1 MDSFIAVT
9 SHFINDEYEL
19 KSILL
24 ECSVLMGH
32 HSSQNLATTLQR
44 IVMDWGIG
52 EKVLLAVSDNASN
65 IKNAITTQ
73 LGWNHLGCFAHT
85 INLIVKDALSDPAVG
100 NLLSKVRTVVGNFK
114 RSSISTQKFIDY
126 QKQTN
131 PETEALKLIQDVP
144 TRWNSTFYMLER
156 FTKLE
161 NAVKSTTAI
170 LNNNNIPVLT
180 AHEWQ
185 ICKELCTVLR
195 PFEKT
200 TKTISGENYVTGSF
214 IIPIVN
220 GLFVVYAT
228 LNKKKFEDVVTKVV
242 KQLYEG
248 IGARLGQTEQSNTL
262 AIATFFDPRFKAI
275 GFQSASIAERT
286 NKQIQS
292 LVATKIELDQKN
304 QVQAMVAEGV
314 EEEEQDELSI
324 WGTLR
329 KNIASKSQPRNNA
342 TSKAIIEVQRYLEID
357 ILARHED
364 PPKFW
369 RQQHFNF
376 PNLSSVAKERLC
388 VLATSVPCERQFSKA
403 SQMITDRRNKLSPS
417 KAEKLIFLNSNYNIS
432 IG

>member
-32 HSSQNLATTLQR
+32 HTSQNLATTLQR

-52 EKVLLAVSDNASN
+52 EKVLLAVFDNA
-65 IKNAITTQ
+65 
-73 LGWNHLGCFAHT
+73 
-85 INLIVKDALSDPAVG
+85 DALSDPAVG
-100 NLLSKVRTVVGNFK
+100 NLLSKVRTVVGHFK
-114 RSSISTQKFIDY
+114 WSSISTQKFIDY

-161 NAVKSTTAI
+161 NDVKSTTAI

-185 ICKELCTVLR
+185 ICKELCTVLG

-200 TKTISGENYVTGSF
+200 TRTISGENYVTGSF
-214 IIPIVN
+214 VIPIVN

-228 LNKKKFEDVVTKVV
+228 LNKKKFEDVVMKVV

-248 IGARLGQTEQSNTL
+248 IGARLGQMRQRNTL
-262 AIATFFDPRFKAI
+262 AIATFLDPRFKAM
-275 GFQSASIAERT
+275 GFQSASIAEST
-286 NKQIQS
+286 KKQIQS

-329 KNIASKSQPRNNA
+329 KNIASKS
-342 TSKAIIEVQRYLEID
+342 
-357 ILARHED
+357 
-364 PPKFW
+364 
-369 RQQHFNF
+369 
-376 PNLSSVAKERLC
+376 
-388 VLATSVPCERQFSKA
+388 
-403 SQMITDRRNKLSPS
+403 
-417 KAEKLIFLNSNYNIS
+417 
-432 IG
+432 

>member
-1 MDSFIAVT
+1 
-9 SHFINDEYEL
+9 
-19 KSILL
+19 
-24 ECSVLMGH
+24 
-32 HSSQNLATTLQR
+32 
-44 IVMDWGIG
+44 MDWGIG

-65 IKNAITTQ
+65 IKNAITKQ

-85 INLIVKDALSDPAVG
+85 INLIFKDALSDPAVG
-100 NLLSKVRTVVGNFK
+100 NLLSKVRTVVGHFK

-156 FTKLE
+156 FT
-161 NAVKSTTAI
+161 NTTAI
-170 LNNNNIPVLT
+170 LNNNIPVRT
-180 AHEWQ
+180 AHKWQ
-185 ICKELCTVLR
+185 ICKELC
-195 PFEKT
+195 T

-214 IIPIVN
+214 VIPIVN

-228 LNKKKFEDVVTKVV
+228 LNKKKFEDVVMKVV
-242 KQLYEG
+242 KQIK
-248 IGARLGQTEQSNTL
+248 IGALEQSNTL
-262 AIATFFDPRFKAI
+262 AIATFLDPRFKAM
-275 GFQSASIAERT
+275 GFQSASIAEST
-286 NKQIQS
+286 KKQIQS

-364 PPKFW
+364 PLKFW

-376 PNLSSVAKERLC
+376 PNLSSIAKERLC

-432 IG
+432 KTPIVPVRDKRGPEDEEAERAIYQTNLRRHTPLQAENNREEEVPTEIIP

>member
-32 HSSQNLATTLQR
+32 HTSQNLATTLQR
-44 IVMDWGIG
+44 IVRDWGIG

-65 IKNAITTQ
+65 IKNAITKQ

-100 NLLSKVRTVVGNFK
+100 NLLSKVRTVAGHFK

-126 QKQTN
+126 QKQAN
-131 PETEALKLIQDVP
+131 PETEALKLIQEVP
-144 TRWNSTFYMLER
+144 TRWNSTFYMLEP

-185 ICKELCTVLR
+185 ICKELCTVLG

-214 IIPIVN
+214 VIPIVN

-228 LNKKKFEDVVTKVV
+228 LNKKKFEDVVMKVV

-248 IGARLGQTEQSNTL
+248 IGARLGKWSR
-262 AIATFFDPRFKAI
+262 AILWQLLHFLTPDSKQWGFK
-275 GFQSASIAERT
+275 
-286 NKQIQS
+286 
-292 LVATKIELDQKN
+292 V
-304 QVQAMVAEGV
+304 
-314 EEEEQDELSI
+314 
-324 WGTLR
+324 
-329 KNIASKSQPRNNA
+329 
-342 TSKAIIEVQRYLEID
+342 
-357 ILARHED
+357 
-364 PPKFW
+364 
-369 RQQHFNF
+369 RQ
-376 PNLSSVAKERLC
+376 
-388 VLATSVPCERQFSKA
+388 
-403 SQMITDRRNKLSPS
+403 
-417 KAEKLIFLNSNYNIS
+417 
-432 IG
+432 